1 MLEGLNGEKIIN
13 DAYNASPTSMNA
25 AIELVGSLTGFRQKI
40 LVLGDMLEL
49 GEVEVQFHKKIGES
63 ISKQEINKVFT
74 YGQLGKYIAIGAEK
88 ALGKENVYAFEDK
101 VDLIEK
107 LKKHVGKNDLILVKA
122 SRGMKLEEVVQA
134 LCK

>member
-1 MLEGLNGEKIIN
+1 MIKNIEKEVEGIIN
-13 DAYNASPTSMNA
+13 WIREYVEKSKAKGVVIGNSGGKDCA
-25 AIELVGSLTGFRQKI
+25 AV
-40 LVLGDMLEL
+40 
-49 GEVEVQFHKKIGES
+49 
-63 ISKQEINKVFT
+63 
-74 YGQLGKYIAIGAEK
+74 IALATK